1 MAFPPIRHDRVCFD
15 VKKVCGLQATLNP
28 SRKQEAGACESSLA
42 KKKNQLWRRK
52 DLGRPREARQ
62 ATTEVRFSIA
72 GPLGW
77 TEGFYSLGPEI

>member
-52 DLGRPREARQ
+52 DLGRPEKRVRPQLKSGFLLQARSDGLKVS
-62 ATTEVRFSIA
+62 TR
-72 GPLGW
+72 
-77 TEGFYSLGPEI
+77 